1 MRLSVSLCI
10 SSLYSDLSR
19 PCLWTDTPD
28 SKLPACYCFY
38 KYSARAS
45 AVLPGSLKESLS
57 NKHVV
62 LIYWGESK
70 LFNKTAKRLKL
81 PCYG

>member
-1 MRLSVSLCI
+1 M
-10 SSLYSDLSR
+10 SSFQCDFQFPFVFPLIILTFPGHVYEL
-19 PCLWTDTPD
+19 DTPD

-62 LIYWGESK
+62 LIY
-70 LFNKTAKRLKL
+70 
-81 PCYG
+81 